1 MFYRKSLDEIR
12 RDLKAL
18 KNYWVVVYGSY
29 VGEGFTP
36 RSDIDVAVITRNY
49 NIEENMRTYWN
60 LLPKIKPEYDLRIF
74 ELLPL
79 HIKINVIRNHIVIF
93 GDPLAISE
101 YFYFYR
107 KIWKDM
113 EHRFIQNQYTCY
125 EQILEGI
132 KRRQKLQEMRGESL
146 RF

>member
-12 RDLKAL
+12 QDLKML

-29 VGEGFTP
+29 VGEAFTS

-49 NIEENMRTYWN
+49 DIEENMRIYWS
-60 LLPKIKPEYDLRIF
+60 LLPKIKSEYDLRIF

-79 HIKINVIRNHIVIF
+79 HIKINVIKQHIVIF
-93 GDPLAISE
+93 GDSLAISE

-113 EHRFIQNQYTCY
+113 EYRFIQNQYTCY